1 MFKSLQSNNS
11 IPNNYVYTSNRG
23 TEYMYLEG
31 SWVNC
36 DSMKI
41 VENAHTFKMNQSA
54 MRQIAEHNEKSS
66 LQIGKSYVINE
77 SEYTYVGRNN
87 FSLQGNLLSESM
99 NTRVHRLV
107 EADEEQ
113 HKPGQKNDQIPN
125 YFQTSYGRNNDRY
138 YYKDGWWINK
148 DSEHQQA
155 VHNPRLN
162 TEITND
168 ALDIIHQH
176 NNDPKAAMPIGTQI
190 EHNGKTLTYIGDAFV
205 TDEGRRT
212 NSEFTDRMEKK
223 AKEDKSAQGSGQ
235 GEPAA
240 EGEPQ
245 GQDTAPEATPDSQGA
260 SDAPEQDSGST
271 ESSSGEV
278 PNGYVYKSKKGN
290 SYFKKNGQWFNSAT
304 KQPINSS
311 SVPMLERAAQGEIAK
326 FNSSSPIKI
335 GQEFKSKKGI
345 TYRYVG
351 GNRFISD
358 NGKLLPP
365 DTAQKVLANLSQQ
378 QSGEQGSSE
387 GQPQGEPQD
396 SGTDTGSTD
405 SGTPQGEPEQG
416 ANQGSEGAPQGN
428 DPLQGL
434 ANEIKSNP
442 LARKIVVLLSRGDD
456 LSLLAADILLA
467 GQQKEAAEILKSLNT
482 ED

>member
-1 MFKSLQSNNS
+1 MFKSLASNNS
-11 IPNNYVYTSNRG
+11 IPNNYVYTSNKG

-36 DSMKI
+36 ETMNI
-41 VENAHTFKMNQSA
+41 VQSTHNYKMNQSA
-54 MRQIAEHNEKSS
+54 MRQIAEHNEQNS
-66 LQIGKSYVINE
+66 LQIGKGYVINE

-99 NTRVHRLV
+99 NSKIQRLV

-138 YYKDGWWINK
+138 YYKDGWWINR

-155 VHNPRLN
+155 VHNPKLSS
-162 TEITND
+162 EITND

-176 NNDPKAAMPIGTQI
+176 NTDPKAAMPIGTQI

-212 NSEFTDRMEKK
+212 SSEFTDRLERK
-223 AKEDKSAQGSGQ
+223 AKEEKANQSTDTGSEEGQ
-235 GEPAA
+235 PDQEQVQDETPA
-240 EGEPQ
+240 EN
-245 GQDTAPEATPDSQGA
+245 PDSQGTPA
-260 SDAPEQDSGST
+260 QDT
-271 ESSSGEV
+271 SSSDV

-290 SYFKKNGQWFNSAT
+290 NYYKKNGQWFNSAT
-304 KQPINSS
+304 KKPVNSS
-311 SVPMLERAAQGEIAK
+311 SVPMLERAAQAEIGK
-326 FNSSSPIKI
+326 FNSSSPVKI

-378 QSGEQGSSE
+378 SAGDESSPE
-387 GQPQGEPQD
+387 GQPQDSQGAPQD
-396 SGTDTGSTD
+396 SSTD
-405 SGTPQGEPEQG
+405 NSTGSGTPPEAQPEQG
-416 ANQGSEGAPQGN
+416 AAAGEDTNSD

-442 LARKIVVLLSRGDD
+442 MARKIVVLLSRGDD
-456 LSLLAADILLA
+456 LSLLAADILLS
-467 GQQKEAAEILKSLNT
+467 GQQKEAAEILKSLNN